1 MSDGSKGSI
10 FDALEDMNAGDCLAK
25 MVELN
30 GLNGRRDLNKSVC
43 VRVEGIIQPESPK
56 AHELVVIRISSLLE
70 RTN

>member
-30 GLNGRRDLNKSVC
+30 GLNGATRSKQVC
-43 VRVEGIIQPESPK
+43 LRKG
-56 AHELVVIRISSLLE
+56 
-70 RTN
+70 